1 MRHTLL
7 LTGLV
12 VATAALAGCLGYGGA
27 GYQAPPNY
35 YGGGEWA
42 WMGAWAGAWAA
53 VMMMVLMLVVIAAIV
68 VVALTFVAVLA
79 RGPAAQVAG
88 AFLLVI
94 GAWFTLMAMSAFS
107 LGGMLI
113 GLALVAVGIAA
124 LVPPQTAREG
134 RASVVIEDRR

>member
-7 LTGLV
+7 LTSLL
-12 VATAALAGCLGYGGA
+12 VATAALAGCVSYGGG
-27 GYQAPPNY
+27 GYQAPPNS

-42 WMGAWAGAWAA
+42 WTGAWAGAWAA
-53 VMMMVLMLVVIAAIV
+53 VMMILLLLVVAAIV
-68 VVALTFVAVLA
+68 VVALTLVAVLA
-79 RGPAAQVAG
+79 RGAAAQVAG

-94 GAWFTLMAMSAFS
+94 GAWFTLMAMSGFS

-124 LVPPQTAREG
+124 LVPPQKVQGPT
-134 RASVVIEDRR
+134 SVVIEDRR